1 MLVFDTSAAA
11 DAAADKHTPC
21 RPTKPKK
28 KVIKSRAKRRPPL
41 NRLAIRRLVAA
52 VFFDCTFLFIVFV
65 PVAAAGSPFASAA
78 FSFCPK
84 VFSGKYP
91 AKRQFSWLT
100 YGGRFVERQKTFAK
114 YPNEKRF
121 SPFISEGH
129 CGKQKIFAEIFPN
142 LLTFMGVS
150 PLISGRYF

>member
-28 KVIKSRAKRRPPL
+28 EINQSRAKRRPPL

-91 AKRQFSWLT
+91 AKTHFSWLT
-100 YGGRFVERQKTFAK
+100 YGGCFALGQKTFAK

-121 SPFISEGH
+121 SPLISEGF
-129 CGKQKIFAEIFPN
+129 CGKHKILRKFSQ
-142 LLTFMGVS
+142 TS
-150 PLISGRYF
+150 